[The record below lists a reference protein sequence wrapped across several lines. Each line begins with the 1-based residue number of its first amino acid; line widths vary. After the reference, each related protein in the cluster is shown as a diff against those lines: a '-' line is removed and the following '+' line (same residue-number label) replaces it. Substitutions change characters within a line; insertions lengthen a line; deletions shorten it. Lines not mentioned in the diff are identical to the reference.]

1 MTMSSDD
8 PIVHQILTPDGT
20 TLAVRELH
28 GSGQPILAL
37 HGFTGDGST
46 MMPMIEELRQHR
58 PAFLVDLVGH
68 GQSDAPETLEPYTIA
83 SVVDQML
90 FLVGGYP
97 TQTVHVVG
105 YSMGGRVALSMA
117 ARAPWH
123 FASLTVLSSTAG
135 LAEPDA
141 RSARYEADLALADR
155 IETIGVQAFIDEW
168 LAKPLFASLVDHLG
182 LAGLAETKARRT
194 AASAT
199 GLAQSLRGSGTGAM
213 PPVWDS
219 LAGLQTPLLAL
230 AGELDEKYVELA
242 HRLADAVPHG
252 RSEIIPN
259 AGHVLPLEN
268 PKAVSTSIANH
279 LEGCES
285 SSPTDSRS

>member
-1 MTMSSDD
+1 MSPLGSDL
-8 PIVHQILTPDGT
+8 HHILTPDGT

-46 MMPMIEELRQHR
+46 MMPMIEALREHR
-58 PAFLVDLVGH
+58 PALLVDLVGH
-68 GQSDAPETLEPYTIA
+68 GQSDAPETLDPYTMA
-83 SVVDQML
+83 SVVDQAL

-123 FASLTVLSSTAG
+123 FASMTVLSSTAG
-135 LAEPDA
+135 ITEPEA
-141 RSARYEADLALADR
+141 RSARHHADLALADR
-155 IETIGVQAFIDEW
+155 IEPIGVDAFIDEW
-168 LAKPLFASLVDHLG
+168 LANPMFAPLVDHLG
-182 LAGLAETKARRT
+182 PAGLAQTKAQRT

-213 PPVWDS
+213 APVWDS

-230 AGELDEKYVELA
+230 AGDLDQKYVELA
-242 HRLADAVPHG
+242 HRLADVVPHG
-252 RSEIIPN
+252 RSEIIHN
-259 AGHVLPLEN
+259 AGHALPLEN
-268 PKAVSTSIANH
+268 PEVVATSIAQH
-279 LEGCES
+279 LEGCENS
-285 SSPTDSRS
+285 STTDSRS